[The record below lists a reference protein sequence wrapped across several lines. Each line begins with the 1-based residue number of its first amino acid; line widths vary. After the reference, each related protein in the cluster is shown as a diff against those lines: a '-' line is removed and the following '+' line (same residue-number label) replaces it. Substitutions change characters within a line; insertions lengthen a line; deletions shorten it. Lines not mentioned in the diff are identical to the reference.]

1 MRMYELWKRPKPEGD
16 PRRLED
22 ATGPVLFERHCDA
35 EEYSWYDPDRWE
47 ACFTIVPVTVGR
59 A

>member
-1 MRMYELWKRPKPEGD
+1 MRMYELWKASTPEGE

-35 EEYSWYDPDRWE
+35 EEYSWYDPDRRE